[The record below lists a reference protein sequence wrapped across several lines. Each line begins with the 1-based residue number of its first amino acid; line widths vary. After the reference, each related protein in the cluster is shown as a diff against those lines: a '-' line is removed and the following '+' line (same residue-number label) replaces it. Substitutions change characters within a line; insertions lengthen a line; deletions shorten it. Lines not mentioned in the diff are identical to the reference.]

1 MFSVATFAQQVPT
14 AMLGDW
20 SRIQGETE
28 APLSV
33 GLRRGQVVIDNHL
46 DGEGYGCELPLSKA
60 RVQEIGKE
68 GQRLLLITGAAVCRA
83 EENPKTTDAIV
94 LLYSKSLQGE
104 VRLVFADGSAGGI
117 ELLEKTA
124 AR

>member
-1 MFSVATFAQQVPT
+1 
-14 AMLGDW
+14 
-20 SRIQGETE
+20 
-28 APLSV
+28 
-33 GLRRGQVVIDNHL
+33 VVIDNHL

-68 GQRLLLITGAAVCRA
+68 GQRLLLITGTAVCRA
-83 EENPKTTDAIV
+83 EENPKTTDPIV
-94 LLYSKSLQGE
+94 LLYSKSLQG

-117 ELLEKTA
+117 ELLKKTA